1 MTLSIKKLFIIANWK
16 SNKTI
21 EEAEKWFHDFSEK
34 LLSESLDLSN
44 KEIIAC
50 PSFTSIEHSRYCLTN
65 LKLPIKIGAQ
75 NISKFRQG
83 AYTGEVTAEMLEK
96 LATYCIVGHSE
107 RRKYFGE
114 TDDDVIGKIK
124 LLLEYRI
131 TPILCISD
139 LSQLDS
145 YVDRGKQIIEKAEDI
160 IFVYEPPNAISG
172 GGEYK
177 PDSPQ
182 DANLNGGKIKER
194 IGEIKILYGGSVN
207 SDNVA
212 SFFSQPNI
220 DGALVG
226 QASLDPLEFLQ
237 IIKNA

>member
-1 MTLSIKKLFIIANWK
+1 MKKLFIIANWK

-34 LLSESLDLSN
+34 LSSESLDLLN
-44 KEIIAC
+44 KEIIVC
-50 PSFTSIEHSRYCLTN
+50 PSFTAIEHSRYCSAN

-75 NISKFRQG
+75 NISPFDKG
-83 AYTGEVTAEMLEK
+83 AYTGEVSAEMLES
-96 LATYCIVGHSE
+96 LVVYCIVGHSE

-114 TDDDVIGKIK
+114 TDDDVIEKIK
-124 LLLEYRI
+124 FLLEYKI
-131 TPILCISD
+131 TPVLCISD
-139 LSQLDS
+139 LSQLES
-145 YVDRGKQIIEKAEDI
+145 YASRGKQIIERAGEI
-160 IFVYEPPNAISG
+160 IFVYEPPDAISG

-177 PDSPQ
+177 PDSPE
-182 DANLNGGKIKER
+182 DANLNAGKIKER

-207 SDNVA
+207 SDNA
-212 SFFSQPNI
+212 SSFLSQPNI

-226 QASLDPLEFLQ
+226 QASLDPVEFLQ

>member
-1 MTLSIKKLFIIANWK
+1 MKKLFIIANWK

-21 EEAEKWFHDFSEK
+21 EETEKWFHDFSEK
-34 LLSESLDLSN
+34 LLLESADLSN
-44 KEIIAC
+44 KELIIC
-50 PSFTSIEHSRYCLTN
+50 PPFTAIERSHDYSVN
-65 LKLPIKIGAQ
+65 LKLSIKIGAQ
-75 NISKFRQG
+75 NISKFKQG
-83 AYTGEVTAEMLEK
+83 AHTGEVTGEMLES
-96 LATYCIVGHSE
+96 LVLYCIVGHSE

-114 TDDDVIGKIK
+114 TDDDVIEKIK
-124 LLLEYRI
+124 LLLEYKI
-131 TPILCISD
+131 TPVLCISD

-177 PDSPQ
+177 PDSPD
-182 DANLNGGKIKER
+182 DANLNAGKIKEKV
-194 IGEIKILYGGSVN
+194 GETKILYGGSVN
-207 SDNVA
+207 SDNA
-212 SFFSQPNI
+212 SSFFSQPNI

-226 QASLDPLEFLQ
+226 QASLDPIEFLQ

>member
-1 MTLSIKKLFIIANWK
+1 MKKLFIIANWK

-21 EEAEKWFHDFSEK
+21 EEAEKWLHDFAEK
-34 LLSESLDLSN
+34 LKFDNPNIDN
-44 KEIIAC
+44 KEIIVC
-50 PSFTSIEHSRYCLTN
+50 PSLTVLEHANYCSKN
-65 LKLPIKIGAQ
+65 LKLPVKFGAQ

-96 LATYCIVGHSE
+96 LVAYCIVGHSE

-114 TDDDVIGKIK
+114 TDDDVIEKIK
-124 LLLEYRI
+124 LLLEYKI
-131 TPILCISD
+131 SPILCISD

-145 YVDRGKQIIEKAEDI
+145 YIDRGKQIIEKAEDI
-160 IFVYEPPNAISG
+160 IFVYEPPSAISG
-172 GGEYK
+172 GGAYK
-177 PDSPQ
+177 PDSPD
-182 DANLNGGKIKER
+182 DANLNAGKIKER
-194 IGEIKILYGGSVN
+194 IGEIEILYGGSVS

-226 QASLDPLEFLQ
+226 QASLDPLEFLE